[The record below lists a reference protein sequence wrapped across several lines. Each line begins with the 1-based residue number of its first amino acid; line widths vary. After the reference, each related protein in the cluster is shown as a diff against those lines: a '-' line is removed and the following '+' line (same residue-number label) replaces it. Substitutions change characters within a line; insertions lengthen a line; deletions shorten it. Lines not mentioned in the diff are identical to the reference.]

1 MLSRGLR
8 RTNFKYRRDQF
19 SLDALISHALAPM
32 DDDTM
37 VVKPRWR
44 KLENQILKL
53 KGRISTVQNRM
64 SKLGKDEAKAKQ
76 RDSLLKEI
84 RLLEAKREK
93 LRPKKNGADSLT
105 RTVQFENS
113 ECLDVLP
120 ESQRL
125 FIDVMRI
132 PPIRPRHAWSQPW
145 QVRRAKKPNRERC

>member
-1 MLSRGLR
+1 MR
-8 RTNFKYRRDQF
+8 YQF

-76 RDSLLKEI
+76 RDRLSQES
-84 RLLEAKREK
+84 RLLETEHEK
-93 LRPKKNGADSLT
+93 LQLEKYEADSLICAA
-105 RTVQFENS
+105 RREDSQ
-113 ECLDVLP
+113 CLDGCLNH
-120 ESQRL
+120 SS
-125 FIDVMRI
+125 FSSTSC
-132 PPIRPRHAWSQPW
+132 AY
-145 QVRRAKKPNRERC
+145 RRSGRDTHGSGRGKYAGQKKPN